1 MMKFLIAILTFNNES
16 KFIFNFEVVLHVSP
30 PKPCVSDG
38 YNVGRNYN
46 GSERQS
52 YITDIQKEYGMY
64 REHDVDDANDYEEED
79 R

>member
-1 MMKFLIAILTFNNES
+1 M
-16 KFIFNFEVVLHVSP
+16 
-30 PKPCVSDG
+30 
-38 YNVGRNYN
+38 GRNYN

-52 YITDIQKEYGMY
+52 SYITELQKEYGMY